1 MLRNKK
7 SLVKVVLMGLLT
19 STNVIWG
26 GTLVHAE
33 EPQKFL
39 LDEMI
44 VTATRSEKSLLDT
57 PANAQ
62 VITAK
67 DIENGG
73 FTNAFEAVKNLGQV
87 NVHTYQD
94 DGGDYGG
101 MMSRIRMRGI
111 DNGTLVLVN
120 GNPSTYMNNATL
132 DNIPIDQIE
141 RIEIVKGAGSVL
153 YGPQAMGGVVNIITK
168 RPEKIG
174 KVRGNV
180 YGGIGNI
187 KRDAGV
193 NIQTDIMNIGFKE
206 SWNKDVNDAVLP
218 GTTGLGTAINFKD
231 KKNQQLYLD
240 LSLGKDLTFSYG
252 RTKNSIKY
260 ESGNYKN
267 FIPEMDKL
275 GDFDT
280 TYNNY
285 SLFYNNDRNG
295 WRAVLGYNKID
306 KKNIYDKSYPKQSS
320 DGSYS
325 GYNMNLDVQKKFDL
339 KNNDF
344 WIVGANF
351 VKESMEN
358 ISGSK
363 FNENGRKSYSL
374 YQSYD
379 FHPTDRLEFI
389 IGLREY
395 YLSKSAYQNSDFQLL
410 PQVQGLYK
418 INENSNYYFNVGK
431 SFEMPS
437 ISSAFYYSDDY
448 VINTNLKP
456 QSGWSYEVG
465 YKYDD
470 NHRTLNADIFYMT
483 VKDKFYWD
491 KNSDGSNIMKNR
503 DKWKN
508 LGLEI
513 SYKQKLNE
521 NFDASLGLTVQNPV
535 AKSINGSWVQDTSKY
550 IINLGTNYHKNKF
563 MADMRIFSYLGRENA
578 FYNREH
584 TSSNTKDHKLK
595 NSLDLTVTLSYNPT
609 KFDSFKLIG
618 RNLLDR
624 EDALN
629 NYEYRTTPI
638 NYSLIYERNF

>member
-1 MLRNKK
+1 MLSNKK
-7 SLVKVVLMGLLT
+7 SLTKVILMGLLA
-19 STNVIWG
+19 SSNVIWG
-26 GTLVHAE
+26 GTEVHAE

-44 VTATRSEKSLLDT
+44 VTATRSEKSLQDT

-132 DNIPIDQIE
+132 DNIPIDQVE

-168 RPEKIG
+168 RPEKTG
-174 KVRGNV
+174 KVKGNF

-187 KRDAGV
+187 KRETGI

-240 LSLGKDLTFSYG
+240 LSVGKDLTFSYG
-252 RTKNSIKY
+252 RTKNSVKY

-285 SLFYNNDRNG
+285 SLFYNNDKDG

-306 KKNIYDKSYPKQSS
+306 KENIYDKNYPKQSS

-325 GYNMNLDVQKKFDL
+325 GYNMNLDLQKKFDL
-339 KNNDF
+339 KNNNF

-358 ISGSK
+358 ISGNK

-379 FHPTDRLEFI
+379 FHTTDRLEFI

-395 YLSKSAYQNSDFQLL
+395 YLSKSVYQDSDFQLL

-418 INENSNYYFNVGK
+418 INEHSNYYFNVGK

-513 SYKQKLNE
+513 SYKQKINE
-521 NFDASLGLTVQNPV
+521 NFDTSLGLTVQNPV
-535 AKSINGSWVQDTSKY
+535 AKSTDGSWVQDTSKY
-550 IINLGTNYHKNKF
+550 IINLGANYHKNKF

-584 TSSNTKDHKLK
+584 TSSNIKDHKLK

-624 EDALN
+624 EDSLN

-638 NYSLIYERNF
+638 NYSFIYERNF

>member
-1 MLRNKK
+1 
-7 SLVKVVLMGLLT
+7 
-19 STNVIWG
+19 
-26 GTLVHAE
+26 
-33 EPQKFL
+33 
-39 LDEMI
+39 
-44 VTATRSEKSLLDT
+44 
-57 PANAQ
+57 
-62 VITAK
+62 
-67 DIENGG
+67 
-73 FTNAFEAVKNLGQV
+73 
-87 NVHTYQD
+87 
-94 DGGDYGG
+94 
-101 MMSRIRMRGI
+101 
-111 DNGTLVLVN
+111 
-120 GNPSTYMNNATL
+120 
-132 DNIPIDQIE
+132 
-141 RIEIVKGAGSVL
+141 
-153 YGPQAMGGVVNIITK
+153 
-168 RPEKIG
+168 
-174 KVRGNV
+174 
-180 YGGIGNI
+180 
-187 KRDAGV
+187 
-193 NIQTDIMNIGFKE
+193 
-206 SWNKDVNDAVLP
+206 
-218 GTTGLGTAINFKD
+218 
-231 KKNQQLYLD
+231 
-240 LSLGKDLTFSYG
+240 
-252 RTKNSIKY
+252 
-260 ESGNYKN
+260 
-267 FIPEMDKL
+267 MDKL

-285 SLFYNNDRNG
+285 SLFYNNGRNG

-306 KKNIYDKSYPKQSS
+306 KENIYDKSYPKQSS